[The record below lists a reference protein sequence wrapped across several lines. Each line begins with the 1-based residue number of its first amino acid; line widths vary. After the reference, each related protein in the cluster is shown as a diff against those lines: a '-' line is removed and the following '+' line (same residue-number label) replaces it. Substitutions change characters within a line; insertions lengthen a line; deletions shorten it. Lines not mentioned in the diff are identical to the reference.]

1 MRKNAFRFLV
11 SILTSVLVASSLVST
26 SLATERT
33 YNIKFVRNHTTARQ
47 LATKANDLRT
57 KNAWYW
63 DKNDKDKV
71 YPQLGALEYDY
82 ALEEIA
88 MQRAAELVFKEDV
101 YRPDGTPY
109 HTLMVGDVMSNG
121 EIINAGCATV
131 DEIFTRW
138 ARENDSYEYQGTRRR
153 IMDADYNAFGVGH
166 VKCGDRDYWVMEFGN
181 EKSKYPAPSQVNNT
195 VNYEWKFD
203 DQQYYISPT
212 FKEARIKIPMGQ
224 TTSINDIFKNACIYS
239 ADYFV
244 CVPILLSECSFSAV
258 SDDPSILKVE
268 GNKLVPVKLGSTKL
282 TVSVTWNGFTQTLSS
297 KSLSVI
303 KGADTTPSPTARPTV
318 TPTNNPSN
326 PTTKPTAG
334 PTSNPSNPTSRPTTN
349 PSNPTAK
356 PTYPGTMPLNP
367 TEAPADP
374 TSKPSN
380 PTAKPT
386 SKASNNPQNDILA
399 FVNRIYV
406 YVLDRQPEEEG
417 AKFWSDELYNF
428 RRNGAEVAQGF
439 IFSQEFYD
447 RNTSDYEFVEILYR
461 TFFDREPDES
471 GMSYWLNMLSSGSM
485 KWEDVANGFI
495 YSQEWAN
502 TCASYGIRSGGTIK
516 PTCVIEPTQL
526 TYSFVERMYTTAM
539 KRGYDAEGRAY
550 WAAQL
555 ANFEITGEQ
564 VGASFFLSDEMNGY
578 NLSDKEYIL
587 RLYKTFMDRDPDQGG
602 LDYWLGFAKDHT
614 RADLVY
620 GFTRSPE
627 FTDKCI
633 EARILPY

>member
-11 SILTSVLVASSLVST
+11 SVLTSVLVASSLVST

-33 YNIKFVRNHTTARQ
+33 YNIKFVRDHTTARE
-47 LATKANDLRT
+47 LAAKANELRT

-63 DKNDKDKV
+63 AENDKDKV
-71 YPQLGALEYDY
+71 YPHLGALEYDY

-88 MQRAAELVFKEDV
+88 MQRAAELVFNEDI
-101 YRPDGTPY
+101 YRPDGSTFD
-109 HTLMVGDVMSNG
+109 TLMLGDIMSNG
-121 EIINAGCATV
+121 EIFNVGCSSV
-131 DEIFTRW
+131 EEVLTRL
-138 ARENDSYEYQGTRRR
+138 ARENDSYRYQNTRRR
-153 IMDADYNAFGVGH
+153 IMDADFNAVGVGH
-166 VKCGDRDYWVMEFGN
+166 VKCADIDYWVMEFGN
-181 EKSKYPAPSQVNNT
+181 EKNNYPEPSQINNT

-203 DQQYYISPT
+203 DQQYYIGPV

-224 TTSINDIFKNACIYS
+224 ITSISDLFKSASVCS
-239 ADYFV
+239 ADYV
-244 CVPILLSECSFSAV
+244 VNIPISLSECSFSAV
-258 SDDPSILKVE
+258 SDDPDILKVE
-268 GNKLVPVKLGSTKL
+268 GNKLVPVKQGSAKL
-282 TVSVTWNGFTQTLSS
+282 TVSVTWNGFTQTLSG
-297 KSLSVI
+297 KSLSVV
-303 KGADTTPSPTARPTV
+303 KGSEITPSPTKPTTV
-318 TPTNNPSN
+318 PTTSPSN
-326 PTTKPTAG
+326 PTTKPTTG
-334 PTSNPSNPTSRPTTN
+334 PTSS
-349 PSNPTAK
+349 PSNPTAE

-367 TEAPADP
+367 TEAPSNP
-374 TSKPSN
+374 TDKPSN

-386 SKASNNPQNDILA
+386 SKASKDPQNDILA

-471 GMSYWLNMLSSGSM
+471 GMSYWLDMLSSGTM

-502 TCASYGIRSGGTIK
+502 TCAAYGIRSGGTIK

-539 KRGYDAEGRAY
+539 KRGYDADGRAY

-633 EARILPY
+633 VARILPY